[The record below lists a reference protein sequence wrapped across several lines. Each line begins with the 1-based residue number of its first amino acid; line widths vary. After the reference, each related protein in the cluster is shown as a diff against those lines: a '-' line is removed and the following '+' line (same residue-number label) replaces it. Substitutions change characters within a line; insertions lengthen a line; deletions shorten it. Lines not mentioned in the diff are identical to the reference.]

1 MADLPPLPT
10 PFTVV
15 IDQREKLPFDFG
27 DLWSDAKEGSL
38 ILAVSTKLGHLPSG
52 DYSLEGCEAEIA
64 IERKSLADL
73 YSTIGQHRDRFE
85 REIERLDRMTF
96 ALIVVEE
103 DWRSILTSIRPRHHC
118 RGIPLA
124 AERVAGTP
132 IMASFASGWHFR
144 RLAEQASPLHRHGN
158 ALRQTPCGTRAD
170 HARVF
175 QPNRHLSKNFRR
187 TGRASPFSPP
197 RRSDAF
203 SRRTERETGH
213 AQQHSPRETDRPMF
227 PRNPQSSAAN
237 RPTP

>member
-103 DWRSILTSIRPRHHC
+103 DWRSILERPPERSRLKPKTVFRSIIAWSQRFPRVHWMPC
-118 RGIPLA
+118 
-124 AERVAGTP
+124 TN
-132 IMASFASGWHFR
+132 R
-144 RLAEQASPLHRHGN
+144 RLAEVL
-158 ALRQTPCGTRAD
+158 T
-170 HARVF
+170 F
-175 QPNRHLSKNFRR
+175 RHL
-187 TGRASPFSPP
+187 
-197 RRSDAF
+197 
-203 SRRTERETGH
+203 ERFWKDKQRKEKGKL
-213 AQQHSPRETDRPMF
+213 
-227 PRNPQSSAAN
+227 SA
-237 RPTP
+237 